1 MEYSFIRLGAD
12 IDPARV
18 DERCPV
24 AGAERRAGKH
34 SFCAVSLICL
44 YFGFFCQ
51 RRRADLGAHIGKVP
65 PVGREAAPWKPAM
78 NSPDCEI
85 EWIIVCN
92 DVCTPRLTGC
102 VFLVLSP
109 TAAVLAL

>member
-1 MEYSFIRLGAD
+1 
-12 IDPARV
+12 V
-18 DERCPV
+18 WTN
-24 AGAERRAGKH
+24 
-34 SFCAVSLICL
+34 AVQSPELSGVRGSI
-44 YFGFFCQ
+44 
-51 RRRADLGAHIGKVP
+51 RRRADLGAHVGKVP